1 MSNAASRATRR
12 IAIGALLAGTVLGGL
27 AVGEAVAQDR
37 SIKVWFGRQ
46 EFIPDDQFAQFR
58 EEHPGIDVQFEVIRL
73 EDVSSQLI
81 LALRS
86 GTAPDL
92 VQISARDVEQLARGG
107 VLKDVTHLAEAFEER
122 FPETFG
128 QLTPLTWE
136 AASDSGGRVYGA
148 AFFAQSMYLAYRT
161 DWLDEAGIELPL
173 ETTDRVL
180 EAARAMAEQAPERHG
195 FALVGCCAPPVWE
208 LPLFFAM
215 GGQSADGVLQL
226 ESEAGIAWID
236 FYQTLMRDG
245 IAHPDTPAWDSG
257 QMRAAFLGGHA
268 GMMIEGE
275 HIWVEVAKAM
285 PYEEGKWGFER
296 LPNRPGQTEPH
307 FQAGLAFPF
316 VVTSASLDDEAVL
329 LALDYLARPEI
340 AGQVAIRYQP
350 TTNMAVAEE
359 PGYLAA
365 KPWAPDVA
373 PLAATVESM
382 PTHPTRVIQMF
393 DILQEL
399 RDRIIASANE
409 DAADVAAEF
418 QKRLDAA
425 AGS

>member
-1 MSNAASRATRR
+1 MTHAADRATRR
-12 IAIGALLAGTVLGGL
+12 MALGVLLAGTMIGGL
-27 AVGEAVAQDR
+27 TAGQAMAQDR
-37 SIKVWFGRQ
+37 SIKIWFGRQ
-46 EFIPDDQFAQFR
+46 DFIPDDQFAQFR
-58 EEHPGIDVQFEVIRL
+58 DDNPGIDVEFEVIRL

-92 VQISARDVEQLARGG
+92 VQISARDVEQLARGN
-107 VLKDVTHLAEAFEER
+107 VLKDVTHLAEAFEEQ
-122 FPETFG
+122 FPDTHA

-136 AASDSGGRVYGA
+136 AASDSEGRIYGA
-148 AFFAQSMYLAYRT
+148 AYFAQSMYLAYRT
-161 DWLDEAGIELPL
+161 DWLEEAGIALPL

-180 EAARAMAEQAPERHG
+180 EAARAIAEQAAERHG
-195 FALVGCCAPPVWE
+195 MALVGCCAPPVWE

-215 GGQSADGVLQL
+215 GGQSTDGVLQL
-226 ESEAGIAWID
+226 DSEAGIAWID
-236 FYQTLMRDG
+236 FYQTLMQDG

-257 QMRAAFLGGHA
+257 QMRAAFIGGHA

-275 HIWVEVAKAM
+275 HIWVEVDKAM
-285 PYEEGKWGFER
+285 PYAEGKWGFER

-316 VVTSASLDDEAVL
+316 VVTSASEDDEAVL
-329 LALDYLARPEI
+329 LALEYLARPEI
-340 AGQVAIRYQP
+340 AGQVAVRYQP
-350 TTNMAVAEE
+350 TTNFAVAED
-359 PGYLAA
+359 PVYLAA

-399 RDRIIASANE
+399 RDRIIASPNE
-409 DAADVAAEF
+409 DAAAVAAEF